1 MAAPRMAI
9 AVALGLLV
17 TFALFWVMQALIGVE
32 AKLGTAAPPLSVEFV
47 RLRRDTAPPPKEREP
62 PKRDKPEAPPPPPEM
77 NVAKSI
83 NPGEATA
90 DIVPL
95 VDTAKEVAAATSLS
109 AGSSDSESVPL
120 VRVDPDYPPR
130 ALQRGIEGWVDVE
143 FTITPLGT
151 VEDPKIL
158 RANPPGVFEQST
170 LRAVRRWRYNP
181 RIEGGKAVS
190 RTQRTRLSFRL
201 PG

>member
-1 MAAPRMAI
+1 MAASRMAV

-17 TFALFWVMQALIGVE
+17 TFALFWVMQALVGVE
-32 AKLGTAAPPLSVEFV
+32 AKLGEASTPPSVEFV

-62 PKRDKPEAPPPPPEM
+62 PKREKPEQPPPPPEM

-95 VDTAKEVAAATSLS
+95 VDTAAEVQEATTLS
-109 AGSSDSESVPL
+109 SGASSSDSVPL
-120 VRVDPDYPPR
+120 VRIDPDYPPR
-130 ALQRGIEGWVDVE
+130 ARQRGIEGWVEVE

-158 RANPPGVFEQST
+158 RANPPGVFEQAT

-190 RTQRTRLSFRL
+190 RKERTRLKFEL